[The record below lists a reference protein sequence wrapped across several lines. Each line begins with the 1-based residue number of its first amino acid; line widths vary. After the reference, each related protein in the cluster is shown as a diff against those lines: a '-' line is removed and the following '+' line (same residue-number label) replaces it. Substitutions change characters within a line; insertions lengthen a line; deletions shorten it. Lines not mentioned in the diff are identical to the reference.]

1 MAENLKKVVVVGGG
15 IAGSQVAK
23 GLEDHADVTLIDPK
37 NFFDI
42 TYARMRA
49 IVDPAI
55 AERSLVLHSDYL
67 KKAKV
72 VESSVESAAAT
83 EVVTTSGEH
92 IPYDY
97 LVICTGTLFQSPPE
111 RTTKLER
118 IEEIKG
124 QNRTLMEA
132 ESVLIIGG
140 GPVGVE
146 LAGEIVTDFP
156 DKKVTIISGGDRLI
170 EFLGPKAS
178 RKCEKWLHK
187 KGVTV
192 ILKDKIDVNDNLAPP
207 NFETQKHVELKADAH
222 FLATGKK
229 LPTKWLE
236 ASEILKEHVAVNGRL
251 KMEASGTCQVEG
263 LQNVFAAGDITDF
276 KEIKQGY
283 LAGKHAAVVVEN
295 IKKLIAS
302 PDNVKL
308 STYKPL
314 NTPLGIVSLGRVL
327 AVSQM
332 PFGTILGRLAGL
344 LKSKDLFVGKTREAL
359 GLKAK

>member
-1 MAENLKKVVVVGGG
+1 MAELKRVVVIGGG
-15 IAGSQVAK
+15 MAGSQVAK
-23 GLEDHADVTLIDPK
+23 GLEDHAEVTLIDPK

-42 TYARMRA
+42 PYARLRA
-49 IVDPAI
+49 IVEPAI
-55 AERSLVLHSDYL
+55 AERSLVLHSEYL
-67 KKAKV
+67 KKAKI
-72 VESSVESAAAT
+72 VESCAESATAT
-83 EVVTTSGEH
+83 EVVTSSGEH

-111 RTTKLER
+111 KTTKLER
-118 IEEIKG
+118 IEEMKG
-124 QNRTLMEA
+124 QNRTLLEA

-146 LAGEIVTDFP
+146 LAGEILNDFP
-156 DKKVTIISGGDRLI
+156 EKKVTIVCSADRLI

-178 RKCEKWLHK
+178 RKCEKWLRK

-207 NFETQKHVELKADAH
+207 NYETHKHEELKADAH
-222 FLATGKK
+222 FIATGKK

-236 ASEILKEHVAVNGRL
+236 TSEVLKDHVAVDGRL

-263 LQNVFAAGDITDF
+263 LHNVFAAGDITDF

-283 LAGKHAAVVVEN
+283 LAGRHAAIVVEN

-302 PDNVKL
+302 PDNAKL
-308 STYKPL
+308 LVYKPT
-314 NTPLGIVSLGRVL
+314 NTPMGIVSLGRVL
-327 AVSQM
+327 AVAQM

-344 LKSKDLFVGKTREAL
+344 LKSKDLFIGKTRESL
-359 GLKAK
+359 GLRAR